1 MSGERGRDSGG
12 RDSSERDR
20 GERDRGAS
28 DANGQAASSQ
38 RRGSIPAPTSV
49 PRPSKPP
56 PPAAEPVQAVVPRPS
71 ARPPASQ
78 STPPAERA
86 RKGTLDGV
94 QPQGLATAPLLGGS
108 GRSGGAAT
116 NDDDFDS
123 EKTMVVDHDLDEA
136 PTADY
141 DPRNVGSYDPRAR
154 GVFTSAQP
162 VIPAA
167 PPAPRFDEQVLGTS
181 QSSGAP
187 QTSPRASEP
196 DEDEAPATVQVPT
209 TAGKATSSR
218 GQVPEARPSEG
229 RRRTS
234 RRTVKIPDDP
244 VRRRELDLLARTS
257 ERARAGDDGAEPR
270 AVAAP
275 AVADLDFSDEITIV
289 KPLRIISVG
298 DEAPPAYSS
307 PHATWPPPGHSM
319 VRLGGTPDAASVLGA
334 AQLGQAPPSSPTP
347 GEVPA
352 AVGIEA
358 QAPVA
363 ALTVEPGWT
372 PAAPQVAEQLS
383 PLASDAA
390 EVPAAQFAAPATE
403 PAEGPSITVEA
414 DAAGPV
420 SSELLEE
427 IELDAHAEVE
437 VEVDVAPEPKRAP
450 PPPPKRR
457 PTSDAPKAKEQ
468 PRKGR
473 PWWEE
478 IFSDEYIRTMDR
490 LEPKVAKREVDFIEE
505 SLGLEQHAVVL
516 DLACGMGEITNE
528 LASRGYGVVGL
539 DYSSGM
545 LARAQA
551 GAKSRQRENP
561 DYRPPTYVQA
571 DMRELAYDEEY
582 DGVYCW
588 STSFGFFDEET
599 NANLLTRINRALRQ
613 GGLLLIDVVN
623 RDYVAPRT
631 PSLVWFE
638 GEGAVCMDDVHVD
651 FFSSRMKMK
660 RTAMFEGGSS
670 RELEYSI
677 RLYTLHELG
686 KLLHDAGFKV
696 LEVTGHPAHRGVFFG
711 AESPRVIVLAE
722 KS

>member
-1 MSGERGRDSGG
+1 MSRERGRDT
-12 RDSSERDR
+12 
-20 GERDRGAS
+20 GERDTGAS
-28 DANGQAASSQ
+28 DASGQAASSQ
-38 RRGSIPAPTSV
+38 RRGSIPAPTTV

-56 PPAAEPVQAVVPRPS
+56 PAAEPAQAAVPRPS
-71 ARPPASQ
+71 ARPAATQ
-78 STPPAERA
+78 STPPGERA

-94 QPQGLATAPLLGGS
+94 QPQGLATAPLLGGA
-108 GRSGGAAT
+108 GRGVGGSAS
-116 NDDDFDS
+116 DDDFDS

-141 DPRNVGSYDPRAR
+141 DPRTVGSYDPRAR

-181 QSSGAP
+181 QSSGAA
-187 QTSPRASEP
+187 QASPRASEP
-196 DEDEAPATVQVPT
+196 DDDEAPATVQVPT
-209 TAGKATSSR
+209 AAGKATSSR
-218 GQVPEARPSEG
+218 GQIPEARPSEG

-244 VRRRELDLLARTS
+244 VRRRELDLLARAN
-257 ERARAGDDGAEPR
+257 ERAHSGEESAEQR
-270 AVAAP
+270 AVVAP
-275 AVADLDFSDEITIV
+275 SVADLDFSDEITIV

-347 GEVPA
+347 GALSADA
-352 AVGIEA
+352 ALEA
-358 QAPVA
+358 QAPTA
-363 ALTVEPGWT
+363 ALGVEPGWT
-372 PAAPQVAEQLS
+372 PAAPQVVEQLV
-383 PLASDAA
+383 P
-390 EVPAAQFAAPATE
+390 PAAIAGADGAAGYEAPATE

-414 DAAGPV
+414 DAGAPV

-427 IELDAHAEVE
+427 IELDAHVE

-490 LEPKVAKREVDFIEE
+490 LEPKVARREVDFIEE

-551 GAKSRQRENP
+551 GAKARQRENP

>member
-1 MSGERGRDSGG
+1 MSDKGGHDPGEADS
-12 RDSSERDR
+12 
-20 GERDRGAS
+20 GAS
-28 DANGQAASSQ
+28 DPGAVAASSP
-38 RRGSIPAPTSV
+38 RRASIPAPTTV

-56 PPAAEPVQAVVPRPS
+56 PPAGDPAQSSVPRPS
-71 ARPPASQ
+71 ARPTG
-78 STPPAERA
+78 TPSSPPGERA

-94 QPQGLATAPLLGGS
+94 QPHGLATVPLLGGS
-108 GRSGGAAT
+108 GRGAAPSSA
-116 NDDDFDS
+116 DDDFDS
-123 EKTMVVDHDLDEA
+123 EKTMVVEHDLDEA

-154 GVFTSAQP
+154 GVFHSAQP

-167 PPAPRFDEQVLGTS
+167 PAAPRFDERVLGTT
-181 QSSGAP
+181 QS
-187 QTSPRASEP
+187 SPRATEP
-196 DEDEAPATVQVPT
+196 DEEEAPATVQMPT
-209 TAGKATSSR
+209 PTGKASGAR
-218 GQVPEARPSEG
+218 AGVPEARPSEG

-257 ERARAGDDGAEPR
+257 ERARAADEP
-270 AVAAP
+270 ADHAP
-275 AVADLDFSDEITIV
+275 APTPSIADLDFSDEITIV

-298 DEAPPAYSS
+298 EDAPPAYSS

-319 VRLGGTPDAASVLGA
+319 VRLGGTPDAASVLGS
-334 AQLGQAPPSSPTP
+334 AQLGQAPPSSPSP
-347 GEVPA
+347 GAE
-352 AVGIEA
+352 
-358 QAPVA
+358 PVA
-363 ALTVEPGWT
+363 SAPEEHAQVGAPGVEPGWT
-372 PAAPQVAEQLS
+372 PAAPPVAEQLA
-383 PLASDAA
+383 ASAA
-390 EVPAAQFAAPATE
+390 GATAIATATAKQVEAPVAE
-403 PAEGPSITVEA
+403 ASEGPSITVEA
-414 DAAGPV
+414 DAAAPV
-420 SSELLEE
+420 STELLEE
-427 IELDAHAEVE
+427 IELDAHVE
-437 VEVDVAPEPKRAP
+437 VEVDLTPEPKRAP

-457 PTSDAPKAKEQ
+457 PTSDAPKAAEK

-473 PWWEE
+473 PWWDEL
-478 IFSDEYIRTMDR
+478 FSDEYIRTMDQ

-505 SLGLEQHAVVL
+505 SLGLERHAVVL

-528 LASRGYGVVGL
+528 LAARGYGVVGL
-539 DYSSGM
+539 DYSTGM

-551 GAKSRQRENP
+551 GAKARQRENAE
-561 DYRPPTYVQA
+561 YRPPTYVQA
-571 DMRELAYDEEY
+571 DMRELGYDEEF

-599 NANLLTRINRALRQ
+599 NANLLVRLNRALRQ

>member
-1 MSGERGRDSGG
+1 
-12 RDSSERDR
+12 
-20 GERDRGAS
+20 
-28 DANGQAASSQ
+28 
-38 RRGSIPAPTSV
+38 
-49 PRPSKPP
+49 
-56 PPAAEPVQAVVPRPS
+56 
-71 ARPPASQ
+71 
-78 STPPAERA
+78 
-86 RKGTLDGV
+86 
-94 QPQGLATAPLLGGS
+94 
-108 GRSGGAAT
+108 
-116 NDDDFDS
+116 
-123 EKTMVVDHDLDEA
+123 MVVDHDLDEA

-154 GVFTSAQP
+154 GVFSSAQP
-162 VIPAA
+162 IIPSA
-167 PPAPRFDEQVLGTS
+167 PPAPRFDEHVLRTT
-181 QSSGAP
+181 QSSAL
-187 QTSPRASEP
+187 ASEV
-196 DEDEAPATVQVPT
+196 DEEEAPATVQMPT
-209 TAGKATSSR
+209 TTGKTPSSR
-218 GQVPEARPSEG
+218 GPIPEARPSEG

-244 VRRRELDLLARTS
+244 VRRRELDLLAQTS
-257 ERARAGDDGAEPR
+257 ERAHPAVDSTERQG
-270 AVAAP
+270 VAAP
-275 AVADLDFSDEITIV
+275 SIADLDFSDEITIV

-298 DEAPPAYSS
+298 DEAPPPYSS

-319 VRLGGTPDAASVLGA
+319 VRLGGTPDAAGALGS
-334 AQLGQAPPSSPTP
+334 AQLAQAPPSNRSPRVEP
-347 GEVPA
+347 GGTA
-352 AVGIEA
+352 STDSGLEA
-358 QAPVA
+358 QPSTA
-363 ALTVEPGWT
+363 ARDVEPGWT
-372 PAAPQVAEQLS
+372 PAAPPVAEQLARAGAIAGGS
-383 PLASDAA
+383 STA
-390 EVPAAQFAAPATE
+390 EEQARAPI
-403 PAEGPSITVEA
+403 AEHAEAPSITVDA
-414 DAAGPV
+414 DAGASV

-427 IELDAHAEVE
+427 IELDAHADVE

-457 PTSDAPKAKEQ
+457 PAAEAPKAPEQ

-473 PWWEE
+473 PWWDEL
-478 IFSDEYIRTMDR
+478 FSDEYIRTMDQ
-490 LEPKVAKREVDFIEE
+490 LEPKVARREVDFIEE
-505 SLGLEQHAVVL
+505 SLGLERHAIVL

-539 DYSSGM
+539 DYSTGM

-551 GAKSRQRENP
+551 AAKARQREDA
-561 DYRPPTYVQA
+561 DYRPPSYVQS
-571 DMRELAYDEEY
+571 DMRELAYDEEF

-686 KLLHDAGFKV
+686 KLLHEAGFKV